1 MEKDEFDEMI
11 KSLDK
16 ASGSLEETVELL
28 DKASNSLDEAN
39 DSFEELIQTHI
50 DFYKEIYHR
59 VLIFFIY
66 LMILAFISLFAMMS
80 IY

>member
-1 MEKDEFDEMI
+1 MEKDEFDKAIE
-11 KSLDK
+11 SLDK
-16 ASGSLEETVELL
+16 VSDSLKETVELL
-28 DKASNSLDEAN
+28 DEAS
-39 DSFEELIQTHI
+39 DSFEELIDTYQTHI

-66 LMILAFISLFAMMS
+66 LMILGIVSLIAMMS